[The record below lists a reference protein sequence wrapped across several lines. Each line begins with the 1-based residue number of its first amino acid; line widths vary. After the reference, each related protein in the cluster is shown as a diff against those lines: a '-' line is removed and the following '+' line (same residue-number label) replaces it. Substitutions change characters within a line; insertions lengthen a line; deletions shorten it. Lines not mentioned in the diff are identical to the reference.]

1 METSAG
7 LFEDTGLFPVACPN
21 ANQAFELLEK
31 NPYQAVFYDLR
42 APGMDGMEFMS
53 RVNQFFPQVA
63 FVMVTQPEDV
73 RDGILAMLS
82 GASDYIQAPLDAR
95 AVIASL
101 ARSMRRKHLERVSP
115 KRRHASGEY
124 AISRWPDAPQTVSA
138 IHSSAVSA

>member
-101 ARSMRRKHLERVSP
+101 ARAMRRKHLERVSSKQRQAP
-115 KRRHASGEY
+115 GECDIHAR
-124 AISRWPDAPQTVSA
+124 AATPQSATALHSSQVSA
-138 IHSSAVSA
+138 